1 MAWSERLPRRPEYRV
16 PAAIPTNWCLNCTLT
31 LRTDE
36 EYRAHIRLFPTHN
49 VKPVTKLLCP
59 RCGTIA
65 ELEDG
70 RYSEHWIGYKVKKC
84 PGSGTVA

>member
-1 MAWSERLPRRPEYRV
+1 MTWSEPRPRKPEYRV
-16 PAAIPTNWCLNCTLT
+16 PVAIPTNWCLTCQLT

-36 EYRAHIRLFPTHN
+36 EYRAHIRIFPTHN

-59 RCGTIA
+59 SCGAIA

-70 RYSEHWIGYKVKKC
+70 RYSEHWIGYKVRKC